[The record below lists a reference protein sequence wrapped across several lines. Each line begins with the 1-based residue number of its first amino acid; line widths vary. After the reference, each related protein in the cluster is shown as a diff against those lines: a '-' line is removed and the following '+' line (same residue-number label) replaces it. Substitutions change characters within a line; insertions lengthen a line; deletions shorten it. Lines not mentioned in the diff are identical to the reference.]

1 LTAGASHTRR
11 CRPDRSTRWQE
22 RRPIRDRVEDSV
34 IDGQDFASLTLP
46 ETEEAGGELH
56 RRIAVALRR
65 IGEQRA
71 DAADAEGRSPRW
83 RAASLAAAV
92 ELAAASLGAI
102 AAGGHAPTER
112 SDLHPATVGAVMY
125 GAPALSALLRRLE
138 QDRRLLSSLA
148 RALESR
154 LDEEHS
160 TPWGRMPLR
169 PLVAEVALAEPA
181 RCAQALER
189 GVGEGEA

>member
-1 LTAGASHTRR
+1 MTAGALSTRR
-11 CRPDRSTRWQE
+11 CRPNRSTTWQE
-22 RRPIRDRVEDSV
+22 RRPIRDRVRGSLTGE
-34 IDGQDFASLTLP
+34 QDFESLTLP

-71 DAADAEGRSPRW
+71 DAPDAEGRSPRW
-83 RAASLAAAV
+83 RAVSLAAAV
-92 ELAAASLGAI
+92 ELAAAALGAI
-102 AAGGHAPTER
+102 AADGHAPADR

-125 GAPALSALLRRLE
+125 AAPTLSALLTRLQ
-138 QDRRLLSSLA
+138 QDRRLLASLA

-160 TPWGRMPLR
+160 TPWGRTPLR
-169 PLVAEVALAEPA
+169 RLVAEVALAEPA

-189 GVGEGEA
+189 RVGEGEA